1 MRCVRLF
8 LSVGLL
14 AVSLV
19 LGVTGLASPGVAA
32 TGSAVGRA
40 ETRTVA
46 ASYDDLVLRFT
57 NVQRRK
63 HGLRALRPA
72 SCLDGFATSWTRS
85 MAVNDS
91 FRHQSLRPVL
101 TRCHQRTAG
110 ENIARGRPTLGA
122 AEVVDLWMHS
132 PGHRA
137 NILNRRYR
145 YLAVDAWRS
154 TSSNYVY
161 VTQDFAG

>member
-1 MRCVRLF
+1 MRPFRPHV
-8 LSVGLL
+8 L
-14 AVSLV
+14 ALVLALALV
-19 LGVTGLASPGVAA
+19 LGVTGLSAPSNAA
-32 TGSAVGRA
+32 TG
-40 ETRTVA
+40 TA
-46 ASYDDLVLRFT
+46 AARVEARSFASSYDDLVLRFT
-57 NVQRRK
+57 NVQRRR
-63 HGLRALRPA
+63 HGLRALSPA
-72 SCLDGFATSWTRS
+72 YCLDRFATSWTRY
-85 MAVNDS
+85 MAVGDS
-91 FRHQSLRPVL
+91 FRHQSLRPIL

-122 AEVVDLWMHS
+122 AEVVALWMHS

>member
-8 LSVGLL
+8 LSMALL

-19 LGVTGLASPGVAA
+19 LGVTSLASPSVAA
-32 TGSAVGRA
+32 TGSAVGRVEA
-40 ETRTVA
+40 RSVA
-46 ASYDDLVLRFT
+46 SSYDDLVLRFT

-72 SCLDGFATSWTRS
+72 HCLGTFATSWTRS

-91 FRHQSLRPVL
+91 FRHQSLRPIL
-101 TRCHQRTAG
+101 TTCRQHTAG

-154 TSSNYVY
+154 TSTNYVY